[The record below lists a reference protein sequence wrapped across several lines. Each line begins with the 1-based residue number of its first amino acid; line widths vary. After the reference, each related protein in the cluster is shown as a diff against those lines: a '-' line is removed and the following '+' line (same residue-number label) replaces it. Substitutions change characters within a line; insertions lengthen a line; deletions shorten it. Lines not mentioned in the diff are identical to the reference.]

1 MAASEGCVSTA
12 AGPLASSG
20 PPGQT
25 STVPIW
31 PAMSGKNGNQICRF
45 DIQAPVHGRMAPHP
59 AFSFGPR
66 PTPPLTMVLVH
77 GYPIQFA
84 EPLN

>member
-1 MAASEGCVSTA
+1 
-12 AGPLASSG
+12 
-20 PPGQT
+20 
-25 STVPIW
+25 
-31 PAMSGKNGNQICRF
+31 MSGKNGNQIWRF
-45 DIQAPVHGRMAPHP
+45 DIQAPVHGRMDPHP

-66 PTPPLTMVLVH
+66 PTPQLTMVLVH